1 MHGTINKLFVRD
13 ANVTYFYSNCTYFL
27 QKKSKTPTVL
37 QSTFTKANYS
47 HPVSVSLSSVTFPFL
62 IPVFTHLELG
72 VTEHIEGDECKFAI
86 WTGRAPMISDC
97 RIVMR
102 ANSIETK
109 HTWVKKLRQVIQ
121 ETYFSSSTLNNLIK
135 SPAKATTGSKSAGQR
150 LSKDTTEETALCE
163 PDQDINSLASFGS
176 GNTTDSE
183 KVSGVHFYVHLSVDC

>member
-1 MHGTINKLFVRD
+1 MYFPTEATNKPFCSPF
-13 ANVTYFYSNCTYFL
+13 TYLHLNFL
-27 QKKSKTPTVL
+27 TS
-37 QSTFTKANYS
+37 A
-47 HPVSVSLSSVTFPFL
+47 
-62 IPVFTHLELG
+62 ELG

-135 SPAKATTGSKSAGQR
+135 SPAKATTTGSKNVGQR
-150 LSKDTTEETALCE
+150 FSKDTTEETALCE
-163 PDQDINSLASFGS
+163 QDQDINSLASFGS

-183 KVSGVHFYVHLSVDC
+183 KVSGDFFFKFTDAKVNGESFESMFV

>member
-1 MHGTINKLFVRD
+1 
-13 ANVTYFYSNCTYFL
+13 
-27 QKKSKTPTVL
+27 
-37 QSTFTKANYS
+37 
-47 HPVSVSLSSVTFPFL
+47 
-62 IPVFTHLELG
+62 
-72 VTEHIEGDECKFAI
+72 
-86 WTGRAPMISDC
+86 MISDC

-135 SPAKATTGSKSAGQR
+135 SPAKATTTNKNAGQR
-150 LSKDTTEETALCE
+150 LSKDTTEDTALFE

-183 KVSGVHFYVHLSVDC
+183 KVR

>member
-1 MHGTINKLFVRD
+1 MFLFELYILFAKEVKDTNGTAKYIYKSKLLTSGKSLIIKLFLLM
-13 ANVTYFYSNCTYFL
+13 NLLT
-27 QKKSKTPTVL
+27 
-37 QSTFTKANYS
+37 
-47 HPVSVSLSSVTFPFL
+47 SLFIT
-62 IPVFTHLELG
+62 LELG

-121 ETYFSSSTLNNLIK
+121 ETYFSSSTLNNFIK
-135 SPAKATTGSKSAGQR
+135 SPAKATTVGNKNSGLR
-150 LSKDTTEETALCE
+150 ISKDATEDNVLCE

-183 KVSGVHFYVHLSVDC
+183 KVSKTK